1 MSASNHVPAFYLC
14 GLLLNCSAGAL
25 QQNAVISGIIS
36 VAASSV
42 PPSRILLHLLHGHE
56 LRNPLLTCA
65 LALSLFAACLCVYI
79 RVIIHRCRLQ
89 PSHLIIFLL
98 LIVGESYQSREHG
111 PNRARIPSHNNFV
124 SLSSFL
130 FGLLFYTS
138 PPLLLLLLFFRVF
151 SFFQLGFVRLLR
163 VLNTHTHTDREMKC
177 LLQEE
182 ELYKLIQRLWQ
193 RCRPFLRHD
202 SIFLPSFLGG
212 FLFLTLSLSLYLLL
226 IHSLIQCV
234 YESLF
239 LETST
244 FGITKRTLVIIK
256 DLLPFVVDQ
265 PHQLSVVSLC
275 PLKKQN
281 KMHQVYL

>member
-1 MSASNHVPAFYLC
+1 MPAFYLC

-163 VLNTHTHTDREMKC
+163 VLNTHTHTQIGKWNVC
-177 LLQEE
+177 
-182 ELYKLIQRLWQ
+182 YKKRNSTNWFNASGNDVVRFCDTIQYFFRLFW
-193 RCRPFLRHD
+193 
-202 SIFLPSFLGG
+202 GG
-212 FLFLTLSLSLYLLL
+212 FCF
-226 IHSLIQCV
+226 
-234 YESLF
+234 
-239 LETST
+239 
-244 FGITKRTLVIIK
+244 
-256 DLLPFVVDQ
+256 
-265 PHQLSVVSLC
+265 
-275 PLKKQN
+275 
-281 KMHQVYL
+281 